1 MFFKNGFAENLRLQ
15 VAFRIL
21 FIYQLEVLCIEF
33 YLQSVCESVFAY
45 VRESDKMRKRE
56 RKRIV
61 ATQGFG
67 CQFGS
72 KIFDNFFLIA
82 TRLWLLQASDR
93 MLFVAWFEKKT
104 IFMLFS
110 GKIIMIFIFS
120 LALCIKLCSR
130 KVPLKNSVFNKNI
143 LSHMNRS

>member
-1 MFFKNGFAENLRLQ
+1 MHS
-15 VAFRIL
+15 
-21 FIYQLEVLCIEF
+21 EF
-33 YLQSVCESVFAY
+33 YLFTDSKSSALNSILRACVSMCESVFAY

-93 MLFVAWFEKKT
+93 MLFVAWFEKKQYLC
-104 IFMLFS
+104 FFL
-110 GKIIMIFIFS
+110 GK
-120 LALCIKLCSR
+120 LL
-130 KVPLKNSVFNKNI
+130 
-143 LSHMNRS
+143 

>member
-1 MFFKNGFAENLRLQ
+1 MHS
-15 VAFRIL
+15 
-21 FIYQLEVLCIEF
+21 EF
-33 YLQSVCESVFAY
+33 YLFTYSKSSALNSIFKACVSMCESVFAH

-56 RKRIV
+56 RERIV
-61 ATQGFG
+61 AAQGFG

-130 KVPLKNSVFNKNI
+130 KVPLKNSVFNKSI

>member
-1 MFFKNGFAENLRLQ
+1 MHS
-15 VAFRIL
+15 
-21 FIYQLEVLCIEF
+21 EF
-33 YLQSVCESVFAY
+33 YLFTNSKSSALNSIFKACVSMCESVFAH

-56 RKRIV
+56 RERIV

-93 MLFVAWFEKKT
+93 MLFVAWFEKKNN
-104 IFMLFS
+104 IYAFFWENYYD
-110 GKIIMIFIFS
+110 IYFQPRS
-120 LALCIKLCSR
+120 LY
-130 KVPLKNSVFNKNI
+130 
-143 LSHMNRS
+143 